1 MYGKDYVMNIRWI
14 ITLAILVDGG
24 STAIMISVTA
34 HAFFWTGLTTHLEL
48 ELASVL
54 QMQGPANSSK
64 AHPCKLRICGSATS
78 TREAV

>member
-34 HAFFWTGLTTHLEL
+34 HAFFRTGLTTYLEL

-54 QMQGPANSSK
+54 Q
-64 AHPCKLRICGSATS
+64 AHPCNLRICGSATS

>member
-14 ITLAILVDGG
+14 VTLAILVDGG
-24 STAIMISVTA
+24 SIKIMVISVNA

-54 QMQGPANSSK
+54 Q
-64 AHPCKLRICGSATS
+64 AHPCNLRICGSATS

>member
-54 QMQGPANSSK
+54 Q
-64 AHPCKLRICGSATS
+64 AHPCNLRICGSATS